1 MKKCSMPSLWR
12 CSSHANLYSMW
23 LALPLMTWGF
33 ISLTRRNCS
42 AAKCTWQRLHYT
54 DHACCRT
61 AGCCRITQNQHVY
74 CMTKEHSTDKR
85 LSSMQSWF
93 NSTHYAAPNCCRSS
107 LNLTPLGR
115 QDLPC
120 AYLAHH
126 EPESVNIAVPLTVQL
141 CPLTPCALC
150 FQVGHSDKQA
160 EQKACNNS
168 RACVSA
174 FPTQVQQGLVWV
186 WADCSPQAYIESAM
200 QGPALSPEY
209 GRFEGKGTNPI
220 CLTCPTSCLH
230 ATCTSMFRA
239 GCCLVMFVLVLA
251 FCFPV
256 QKWAHGIARCLCHTK
271 LHC

>member
-150 FQVGHSDKQA
+150 FQVGH
-160 EQKACNNS
+160 
-168 RACVSA
+168 
-174 FPTQVQQGLVWV
+174 
-186 WADCSPQAYIESAM
+186 
-200 QGPALSPEY
+200 
-209 GRFEGKGTNPI
+209 
-220 CLTCPTSCLH
+220 PTSKLSRRP
-230 ATCTSMFRA
+230 ATTAEPVCQPSPHRCSKAWCGCGQTAVLRHTLRA
-239 GCCLVMFVLVLA
+239 LCKVL
-251 FCFPV
+251 
-256 QKWAHGIARCLCHTK
+256 R
-271 LHC
+271 